1 MSCCSSPYDNKNCPL
16 KMSDGRSFTNYEPRC
31 LRNAQLNKL
40 LNENNM
46 VNSSYEQRLFL
57 QNNYDKI
64 VEIERNNALNSLLPC
79 IPCKSGELINETNKE
94 LDNKYYVY
102 CDNVSCK
109 YDNNNDKGLGT
120 TKFF

>member
-31 LRNAQLNKL
+31 ARNAQLNKL

-64 VEIERNNALNSLLPC
+64 VEIERKNALDALLPC
-79 IPCKSGELINETNKE
+79 IPCKSGELINETNNE
-94 LDNKYYVY
+94 LDNKYHVY
-102 CDNVSCK
+102 CDNISCK
-109 YDNNNDKGLGT
+109 YENFNDKGLGT

>member
-1 MSCCSSPYDNKNCPL
+1 MNSKNCPL
-16 KMSDGRSFTNYEPRC
+16 KMSDGRSFTNYETRC
-31 LRNAQLNKL
+31 VRNAHLNNL
-40 LNENNM
+40 LVENNM

-64 VEIERNNALNSLLPC
+64 VEEERKKALENLIPC

-102 CDNVSCK
+102 CDNVSCRTQGT
-109 YDNNNDKGLGT
+109 NDKGLGT
-120 TKFF
+120 TKLF